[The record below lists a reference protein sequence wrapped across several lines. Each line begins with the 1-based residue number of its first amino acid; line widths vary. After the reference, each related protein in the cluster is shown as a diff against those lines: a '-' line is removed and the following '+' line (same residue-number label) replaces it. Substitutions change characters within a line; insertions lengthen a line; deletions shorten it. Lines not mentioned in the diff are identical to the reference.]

1 MKVGGPKRVMPYFLL
16 NVLNCYY
23 HCVFFSCIF
32 IFIDLFL
39 LFAIHMQFF
48 FREPVIGAVL
58 CGLIPDPIGESC
70 K

>member
-39 LFAIHMQFF
+39 LFVIHMQFF
-48 FREPVIGAVL
+48 FSGTRYWSRALWVN
-58 CGLIPDPIGESC
+58 S
-70 K
+70 